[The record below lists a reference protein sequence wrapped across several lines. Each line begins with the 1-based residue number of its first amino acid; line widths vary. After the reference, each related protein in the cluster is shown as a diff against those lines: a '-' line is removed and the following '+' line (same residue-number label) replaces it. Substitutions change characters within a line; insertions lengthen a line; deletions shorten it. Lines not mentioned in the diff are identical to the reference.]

1 MSSWCQRSEE
11 NGQTGL
17 SWQKGK
23 VTQIVRTEVCRRAS
37 LNSQHV
43 ELWGRWAT
51 AAEKHT
57 ECHSCQLRTRNW
69 GYNSHGSPKL
79 DNRRLE
85 KHCLGLMSLD
95 FCCNSQ
101 TVGSKFGINNI
112 KASIRT
118 ALHQWSCW
126 WWCNGLWDILLV
138 HVVGPFVPCQS
149 LYTFIQ
155 YTHLLLATSNT
166 GFLNMKMSSL
176 YSNDLHSHQI

>member
-1 MSSWCQRSEE
+1 MVQKEKITNKQQFCVRKCLLDARGQRR

-17 SWQKGK
+17 SWQKGTG
-23 VTQIVRTEVCRRAS
+23 TQIVRTEVCRRAS

-57 ECHSCQLRTRNW
+57 ECHSCQLRTRNS

-112 KASIRT
+112 KAELSNFFYLNWT
-118 ALHQWSCW
+118 ALE
-126 WWCNGLWDILLV
+126 
-138 HVVGPFVPCQS
+138 S
-149 LYTFIQ
+149 L
-155 YTHLLLATSNT
+155 
-166 GFLNMKMSSL
+166 
-176 YSNDLHSHQI
+176 